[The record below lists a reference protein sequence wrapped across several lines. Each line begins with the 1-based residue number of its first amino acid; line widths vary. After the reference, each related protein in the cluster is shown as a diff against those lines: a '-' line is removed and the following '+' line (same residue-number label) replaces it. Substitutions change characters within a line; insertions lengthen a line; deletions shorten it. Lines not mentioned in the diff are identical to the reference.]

1 MAEGRAHQYMLEL
14 LGGPQ
19 SWSVHSDQQV
29 FWLKFEKGIINTF
42 KRMVT
47 RRK

>member
-1 MAEGRAHQYMLEL
+1 MAEGRAHQYMLEK

-19 SWSVHSDQQV
+19 SWSAYSDQQV
-29 FWLKFEKGIINTF
+29 FWFKFEKGITNKF
-42 KRMVT
+42 KRMVI